1 MPIGYNGEI
10 PSNDG
15 ETLSIE
21 LQLLKK
27 AFNWIKTV
35 RIIQELTTVSITFKQ
50 K

>member
-27 AFNWIKTV
+27 AFN
-35 RIIQELTTVSITFKQ
+35 
-50 K
+50 